1 MAAPTEVPYA
11 PDYASYNWTGAP
23 ADYSLTTNVDLG
35 GDSRIENLNKWYQ
48 SGDQAYIIVASAMVM
63 VMVPGLG
70 FLYSGLARRKS
81 ALSMIWACMGSF
93 SVITF
98 QWYFWGYSLA
108 FSPTATNG
116 FIGDLENFGLMK
128 LLGAP
133 SPGSPL
139 IPGLLYAFYQMQ
151 FCAVTAAIV
160 MGAVAERGRL
170 LPAMVFTFIW
180 ATIVYCPLACWAW
193 NVNGWGYAYGVMDYA
208 GGGPVEIGS
217 GLSALAYS
225 MVLGRRQERMML
237 NFRPHNVSLIL
248 LGTAFLWFGWLGFNG
263 GSAFGANLRATM
275 ACWNSNIA
283 ASFAAIAW
291 VLLDFRLARKWSM
304 VGWCSGTISGL
315 VAATPASGFITPW
328 ASVVLGIVTGIVC
341 NYATKVKY
349 WIKIDD
355 SMDVFAEHG
364 VAGIIGLLFN
374 ALFASDDIIG
384 LDGVNTGSTNPTTG
398 TAQGGWI
405 IHNYRQFYIQ
415 LAYIIAACAYA
426 FVVSAI
432 IAYLINITPGLH
444 LRASEEAE
452 LLGMDDDQLGE
463 FAYDY
468 VEVRRDYLAWTPQ
481 KAAQLEDGHEIPHA
495 DRYGIEAHST
505 MIDGHTPEDKRSE
518 DIIEAQDSSMHMT
531 SEHHHH
537 TMTTSSQLPPAPRQ
551 VAEQN
556 PPNTGRAVIDE
567 EKAL

>member
-1 MAAPTEVPYA
+1 
-11 PDYASYNWTGAP
+11 
-23 ADYSLTTNVDLG
+23 
-35 GDSRIENLNKWYQ
+35 
-48 SGDQAYIIVASAMVM
+48 MVL

-81 ALSMIWACMGSF
+81 ALSMIWACMGSM

-98 QWYFWGYSLA
+98 QWYFWGFSLA

-116 FIGDLENFGLMK
+116 FIGDLHFFGLMNT
-128 LLGAP
+128 LGAP

-193 NVNGWGYAYGVMDYA
+193 NVNGWGFRYGVMDYA

-248 LGTAFLWFGWLGFNG
+248 LGTVFLWFGWLGFNG
-263 GSAFGANLRATM
+263 GSALGANLRATM
-275 ACWNSNIA
+275 ACWNSNLA
-283 ASFAAIAW
+283 AAFAAIAW
-291 VLLDFRLARKWSM
+291 VLLDWRLARKWSM

-328 ASVVLGIVTGIVC
+328 ASVIMGIVTGVVC
-341 NYATKVKY
+341 NYATKGMALVFLFFIFFLVHGCLAFHSNNAFSRAVKY

-355 SMDVFAEHG
+355 SMDVFAEHA
-364 VAGIIGLLFN
+364 VAGIIGLLSN
-374 ALFASDDIIG
+374 ALFGTDAVVY
-384 LDGVNTGSTNPTTG
+384 LDGVNVGATNPHTGSNI
-398 TAQGGWI
+398 GGWL
-405 IHNYRQFYIQ
+405 IHNYRQLYIQ
-415 LAYIIAACAYA
+415 VAYIVAVCGYSFA
-426 FVVSAI
+426 VSAL
-432 IAYLINITPGLH
+432 IAFAIDRTPGLK

-495 DRYGIEAHST
+495 DRYGIGEHSE
-505 MIDGHTPEDKRSE
+505 MLEFRTPTENASKESDEDRENRKP
-518 DIIEAQDSSMHMT
+518 
-531 SEHHHH
+531 
-537 TMTTSSQLPPAPRQ
+537 LPLAPRP
-551 VAEQN
+551 V
-556 PPNTGRAVIDE
+556 G
-567 EKAL
+567 EKVE